1 MNHRRFF
8 RLISVFLILCVA
20 GSASAQYY
28 SPYNAPQRGY
38 ERDDREYYR
47 PRHEERRYEERR
59 YERDY
64 GYERQRRDLGQVCV
78 TGRGSC
84 GSAPNY
90 VGAPCRCNI
99 PGFGRKRGNI
109 ER

>member
-1 MNHRRFF
+1 MKHRQFF
-8 RLISVFLILCVA
+8 KSISVFLMLCSA
-20 GSASAQYY
+20 GPASAQYY
-28 SPYNAPQRGY
+28 LPFNVPNQGY
-38 ERDDREYYR
+38 EREEREYYR
-47 PRHEERRYEERR
+47 PRYEDRR
-59 YERDY
+59 YER

-90 VGAPCRCNI
+90 IGASCRCNI

-109 ER
+109 QR

>member
-1 MNHRRFF
+1 MKHRQIF
-8 RLISVFLILCVA
+8 RLASVFLGLCVA

-28 SPYNAPQRGY
+28 LPYNAPPPAY
-38 ERDDREYYR
+38 EQREYYR
-47 PRHEERRYEERR
+47 PRYEERR

-78 TGRGSC
+78 TSRGSC
-84 GSAPNY
+84 GTLPNY
-90 VGAPCRCNI
+90 IGAPCRCEI

-109 ER
+109 QR